1 MAVRLLADHWPGLQ
15 LGGRAASVH
24 AILARFPAEAP
35 AADAELAALV
45 AADELAQGSLEAAEQ
60 HLEVAAQG
68 SASVPTARRG
78 QWQVLLGILRL
89 LLARQRGN
97 LQRVAEE
104 ARRLQAMA
112 EASEVAESALGE
124 ELRALALISLGI
136 AEIWAARLKEAG
148 PHLEQGVVLAR
159 RIGRPFLEFT
169 GLAYQAPVEFERSF
183 ARAAECG
190 MQAAELAE
198 RHGWTGQPAAGTAY
212 MTIAAGLAWQGRPE
226 EAEPWIQRAEA
237 TVRPEAEPATAI
249 LVYSVRG
256 QLELTRGRNAAAL
269 AAHQA
274 AERLSEH
281 LTAPH
286 FFTPTRSFLLHALV
300 RLGDAGRAEQ
310 ALADLGDQDRDR
322 GEIRVA
328 EAVLRLAQDDPRAA
342 VAALAPVLDGS
353 APLVW
358 RTWLVNAFL
367 LEAIAQEA
375 LGDWVSRWRIGSVGR
390 FSSSP
395 DWSSWRGSRP
405 PGCLRGGQRAACRR
419 SSWPGRGESSE

>member
-1 MAVRLLADHWPGLQ
+1 VEAIRHAQAAQDWGMAVRLLADHWPGLQ

-159 RIGRPFLEFT
+159 RIGRPFW
-169 GLAYQAPVEFERSF
+169 SS
-183 ARAAECG
+183 
-190 MQAAELAE
+190 
-198 RHGWTGQPAAGTAY
+198 PA
-212 MTIAAGLAWQGRPE
+212 
-226 EAEPWIQRAEA
+226 
-237 TVRPEAEPATAI
+237 
-249 LVYSVRG
+249 
-256 QLELTRGRNAAAL
+256 
-269 AAHQA
+269 
-274 AERLSEH
+274 
-281 LTAPH
+281 
-286 FFTPTRSFLLHALV
+286 
-300 RLGDAGRAEQ
+300 
-310 ALADLGDQDRDR
+310 
-322 GEIRVA
+322 
-328 EAVLRLAQDDPRAA
+328 
-342 VAALAPVLDGS
+342 
-353 APLVW
+353 W
-358 RTWLVNAFL
+358 RT
-367 LEAIAQEA
+367 
-375 LGDWVSRWRIGSVGR
+375 RRR
-390 FSSSP
+390 SSSSARSRGP
-395 DWSSWRGSRP
+395 RSAACKRPSWPNDTAGPASRP
-405 PGCLRGGQRAACRR
+405 PA
-419 SSWPGRGESSE
+419 PPT

>member
-1 MAVRLLADHWPGLQ
+1 
-15 LGGRAASVH
+15 
-24 AILARFPAEAP
+24 
-35 AADAELAALV
+35 
-45 AADELAQGSLEAAEQ
+45 
-60 HLEVAAQG
+60 
-68 SASVPTARRG
+68 
-78 QWQVLLGILRL
+78 
-89 LLARQRGN
+89 
-97 LQRVAEE
+97 
-104 ARRLQAMA
+104 
-112 EASEVAESALGE
+112 
-124 ELRALALISLGI
+124 
-136 AEIWAARLKEAG
+136 
-148 PHLEQGVVLAR
+148 VV
-159 RIGRPFLEFT
+159 
-169 GLAYQAPVEFERSF
+169 
-183 ARAAECG
+183 
-190 MQAAELAE
+190 
-198 RHGWTGQPAAGTAY
+198 GWTGQPAAGTAY
-212 MTIAAGLAWQGRPE
+212 MTIAAGLAWQGRPK

-237 TVRPEAEPATAI
+237 TVRPEAEPATAT

-375 LGDWVSRWRIGSVGR
+375 LGDPAAAGR
-390 FSSSP
+390 ALEHALDIAEPDLILFPFLIYPAPGLLTRHGGECTRHASLIATILSLAPLEHEERRRPSGPGGYGGMESP
-395 DWSSWRGSRP
+395 HE
-405 PGCLRGGQRAACRR
+405 RGGLGGAPPQLTKPLSRSETRVLHYLPTNLSAREIARELSVSVNTVRTHMRHVFAKLDAHRRTDAVTRARALGLLAPSPARR
-419 SSWPGRGESSE
+419 SG